1 MRRKDKEELLPGK
14 KKKIEKLKRDK
25 SHSLIWRDL
34 LTNSKRKAVCKYA
47 VINNSTVQ
55 NLPNRFH

>member
-1 MRRKDKEELLPGK
+1 MKKNFCQEK

-34 LTNSKRKAVCKYA
+34 LTNNKRKAVCKYA
-47 VINNSTVQ
+47 VMNNSTVQ
-55 NLPNRFH
+55 YLPNRFH

>member
-1 MRRKDKEELLPGK
+1 MKKNFCQEK

-34 LTNSKRKAVCKYA
+34 LTNNKRKAVCKYA

-55 NLPNRFH
+55 YLPNRFH